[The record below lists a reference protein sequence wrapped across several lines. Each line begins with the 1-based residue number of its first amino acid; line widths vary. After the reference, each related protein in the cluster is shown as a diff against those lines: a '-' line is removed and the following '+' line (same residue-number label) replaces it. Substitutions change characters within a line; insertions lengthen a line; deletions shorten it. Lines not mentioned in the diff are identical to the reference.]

1 MKRGYQVLTQKETRA
16 MGEWLAK
23 NGQLLLPMMELIE
36 ESRVAVDEVINVVG
50 RASIE
55 AILQLSAQGIAGA
68 KHQGKKGGEVR
79 WHGTQT
85 GTVPLSNRK
94 LRVTRPRLRQAA
106 GEVEIPA
113 YEALN
118 TGPALSQRMLDIL
131 LRGVSTRNYQ
141 RVIPEMAETV
151 GVSKSAV
158 SREFVEASAKSLEAL
173 VERRLDDR
181 EWLIIYLDGMVFG
194 ATHVLAAVGVDAQG
208 NKRVLGV
215 VEGASE
221 NAASCVSLLE
231 SLVARGLDPAKKY
244 LFVIDGSKALRS
256 AIDRVFG
263 AENPV
268 QRCRNHKVKNVC
280 DKLPDD
286 LKEQLKATM
295 RAAFRLPWK
304 EGIARLKKQA
314 EWLDG
319 MGHPDAARSLREGLE
334 EMFTINRLDL
344 SPSLRRCLGTTNL
357 IESPNGG
364 VRQRTGRVSR
374 WRDGNMVLRWA
385 AAAFLETEKR
395 YRKIMGH
402 ADLWMLQAKLGRETT
417 VDSKDRVA

>member
-1 MKRGYQVLTQKETRA
+1 MKQGSQVLTQKETRA
-16 MGEWLAK
+16 LGEWLGK

-36 ESRVAVDEVINVVG
+36 ASQVAVDEVIDVVG

-55 AILQLSAQGIAGA
+55 AILHLSAQGVAGA

-106 GEVEIPA
+106 GEVGIPA

-151 GVSKSAV
+151 GASKSAV

-173 VERRLDDR
+173 VERRLDDGD
-181 EWLIIYLDGMVFG
+181 WLIIYLDGMVFG

-231 SLVARGLDPAKKY
+231 SLVERGLDPTKKY
-244 LFVIDGSKALRS
+244 LFAIDGSKALRS

-280 DKLPDD
+280 DKLPDN

-295 RAAFRLPWK
+295 RAAYRLPWK

-314 EWLDG
+314 EWLEG

-334 EMFTINRLDL
+334 EMFTIN
-344 SPSLRRCLGTTNL
+344 
-357 IESPNGG
+357 
-364 VRQRTGRVSR
+364 
-374 WRDGNMVLRWA
+374 
-385 AAAFLETEKR
+385 
-395 YRKIMGH
+395 
-402 ADLWMLQAKLGRETT
+402 
-417 VDSKDRVA
+417 

>member
-1 MKRGYQVLTQKETRA
+1 
-16 MGEWLAK
+16 
-23 NGQLLLPMMELIE
+23 
-36 ESRVAVDEVINVVG
+36 
-50 RASIE
+50 
-55 AILQLSAQGIAGA
+55 
-68 KHQGKKGGEVR
+68 
-79 WHGTQT
+79 
-85 GTVPLSNRK
+85 VPLSNRK
-94 LRVTRPRLRQAA
+94 LRVTKPRLRQAA
-106 GEVEIPA
+106 GEMAIPA
-113 YEALN
+113 YEAMN
-118 TGPALSQRMLDIL
+118 AGPALGERMLDIL

-141 RVIPEMAETV
+141 CVIPEMAETV

-173 VERRLDDR
+173 GERRLDDR
-181 EWLIIYLDGMVFG
+181 DWLIIYLDGMVF
-194 ATHVLAAVGVDAQG
+194 AAVHVLAAVGVDAQG
-208 NKRVLGV
+208 NKRVLGL

-221 NAASCVSLLE
+221 NAESCVSLLE

-295 RAAFRLPWK
+295 KAAYRLPWK
-304 EGIARLKKQA
+304 EGIARLTKQA
-314 EWLDG
+314 KWLDG
-319 MGHPDAARSLREGLE
+319 MGHPDAARSLQEGLE

-364 VRQRTGRVSR
+364 VRSRTRRVSR

-402 ADLWMLQAKLGRETT
+402 KDLWMLQAKLGREVTL
-417 VDSKDRVA
+417 DSKEQVA